1 MGRVTKT
8 VTKLNVEDSFHPLA
22 GNMFVETD
30 NYRNPSVG
38 SFEFPSPFGEYV
50 R

>member
-8 VTKLNVEDSFHPLA
+8 VTKLNVGDSFHPLA
-22 GNMFVETD
+22 GNMFVEAG
-30 NYRNPSVG
+30 YGGRKEPRLAG
-38 SFEFPSPFGEYV
+38 FPSPCGEYV